1 MEYTRL
7 GNSGLEISR
16 LCLGTM
22 SYGNP
27 DKWIHSWVLKEEEAR
42 KIIKRALELG
52 INFFDT
58 ANVYGLGASEEIL
71 GRALKDYANRDEVVI
86 ATKVSG
92 KMFEGPN
99 GGGLSRKS
107 IISEVE
113 KSLKRLQTDYI
124 DLLIIHRWD
133 YNTPIKETMETL
145 HDLIKSGKVR
155 YIGASSMYAW
165 QFQKAQY
172 IAKMNGFTEF
182 ISMQNHYNLLYREEE
197 REMIPLCIDLKVSIT
212 PYSPLASGRLAKDS
226 GETSKRLEEDTIAKQ
241 KYDSTAIEDNI
252 IIERLSEISKKR
264 NIPRNQLA
272 LAWLLQKNYLAAPII
287 GATKISHLESAVAA
301 LNIKL
306 STEEIHYLEEG
317 YKPHNVVGIASYK

>member
-1 MEYTRL
+1 
-7 GNSGLEISR
+7 
-16 LCLGTM
+16 
-22 SYGNP
+22 
-27 DKWIHSWVLKEEEAR
+27 
-42 KIIKRALELG
+42 
-52 INFFDT
+52 
-58 ANVYGLGASEEIL
+58 
-71 GRALKDYANRDEVVI
+71 
-86 ATKVSG
+86 
-92 KMFEGPN
+92 
-99 GGGLSRKS
+99 
-107 IISEVE
+107 
-113 KSLKRLQTDYI
+113 
-124 DLLIIHRWD
+124 
-133 YNTPIKETMETL
+133 METL